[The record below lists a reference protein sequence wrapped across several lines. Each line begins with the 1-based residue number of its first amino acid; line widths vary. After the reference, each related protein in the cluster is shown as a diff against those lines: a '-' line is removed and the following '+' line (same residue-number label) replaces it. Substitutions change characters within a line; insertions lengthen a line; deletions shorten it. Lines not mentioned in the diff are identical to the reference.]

1 MSDLPSS
8 GSTDGTESASGTLR
22 RLESDEAG
30 DSCCDDPILETRRAD
45 DETVAAEL
53 AVFKTLANEKRLR
66 IVEALRG
73 GELCACELE
82 AILDAPQS
90 TVSSHLSRLREAGIV
105 NTRKEGKW
113 TYYRIADTASLQ
125 LLDLAAA
132 LGDDS

>member
-1 MSDLPSS
+1 MTDSNDLRDES
-8 GSTDGTESASGTLR
+8 ESASGTLR
-22 RLESDEAG
+22 RVTVEGCCEA
-30 DSCCDDPILETRRAD
+30 PFPANRRVED
-45 DETVAAEL
+45 TDVTDTVS
-53 AVFKTLANEKRLR
+53 VFKALANEKRVR

-82 AILDAPQS
+82 TVLEAPQS
-90 TVSSHLSRLREAGIV
+90 TVASHLAKLRAVGIV

-132 LGDDS
+132 LGEDE